1 MRLIAIVAA
10 TLGGCSLYF
19 NDPNGGSTP
28 SPDARVQS
36 IDAPPYMPPYTC
48 SQALPVSQKASCQ
61 GGTASV
67 DTLFYYMG
75 AGSHSNCGYENKATV
90 QCASGCGAE
99 SALALSGTT
108 DWEIASFGKDAALLC
123 AETPEAQV
131 GAACLPNFG
140 SPCLPTRAHLN
151 ADGTVASQ
159 AYLHCDPASYR
170 CAVASPPVV
179 ASYLQPCDTTTLAT
193 YGKTDANGRAGTC
206 LLAWDSA
213 MQRITSGQT
222 RICLGDWDCPAGSL
236 CDDQI
241 TALDTPP
248 PPRLAICKPGPR
260 GTLTPAMLSP

>member
-1 MRLIAIVAA
+1 MRLIVVVAA
-10 TLGGCSLYF
+10 ALGGCSLYF
-19 NDPNGGSTP
+19 DDGSGGSA
-28 SPDARVQS
+28 SSDGGMVQLDAP
-36 IDAPPYMPPYTC
+36 PPYMPPNNC
-48 SQALPVSQKASCQ
+48 LLAVPVTQTASCQ
-61 GGTASV
+61 DGAAYVHT
-67 DTLFYYMG
+67 TFYYQG
-75 AGSHSNCGYENKATV
+75 AGTHSMCGYENTGTA
-90 QCASGCGAE
+90 QCASGCAAE
-99 SALALSGTT
+99 SKVALSGTT
-108 DWEIASFGKDAALLC
+108 DWEIASFGKNAAILC

-131 GAACLPNFG
+131 GAACMVNWG

-159 AYLHCDPASYR
+159 TYLHCSQTGR
-170 CAVASPPVV
+170 CELGGAPII
-179 ASYLQPCDTTTLAT
+179 ASYLQPCDAMTLAT
-193 YGKTDANGRAGTC
+193 YGTSGANGRAGTC

-213 MQRITSGQT
+213 MQRITSGQS